1 MAYGG
6 GTFTSQNKTLPGA
19 YINFVSTSSSTVNLF
34 GSRGTVAVALPA
46 AISKTLEWKFEDF
59 KKNCK
64 SVFGYDWNVADG
76 TTISHRSIVALREIF
91 CNASKVVIAGLF
103 GTRQITGTVE
113 TELFTIETADINLF
127 NLQFI
132 VNVSKI
138 HDGSYRFELL
148 APGYKGSN
156 IGYLASYTGESTH
169 TKVQTF
175 SDFIAHVSEQEW
187 CTSIEE
193 KNGSEHLQNIN
204 NFSEGSH
211 YYNWTKEISED
222 NPTYKEHE
230 ECLELL
236 SKKSFNILICDTYF
250 DDADINTCS
259 TTVDGTT
266 TTNYLKDLYHEFTR
280 KQREELGVKF
290 QTVYYDFLNTQGGSG
305 EAVNSEY
312 AISVKNDKDSIFW
325 VGGALAGA
333 SFNESLCNKTYDGE
347 LTFDADISAEEL
359 KEAIE
364 EGSFIFHTVGDEV
377 RVMDDINTYVEDTT
391 ETKNKAVDIFND
403 NQSIRIIDQIGNDVA
418 TIFIDNFLGKV
429 SATPEGRAAF
439 WSSIV
444 DYHEQMQNLGG
455 ITNFTSGN
463 IQVLEGEARNSV
475 IVNEVITL
483 ASSMKKLYMQVT
495 VQ

>member
-34 GSRGTVAVALPA
+34 GSRGTVAVALPIA
-46 AISKTLEWKFEDF
+46 TPDNKVLEWSVDDF
-59 KKNCK
+59 KTKCNEF
-64 SVFGYDWNVADG
+64 FGIPWNSTD
-76 TTISHRSIVALREIF
+76 TTATNYSAVQMLREIF
-91 CNASKVVIAGLF
+91 CNASTVIVAGGLN
-103 GTRQITGTVE
+103 GLSGKYST
-113 TELFTIETADINLF
+113 
-127 NLQFI
+127 
-132 VNVSKI
+132 
-138 HDGSYRFELL
+138 
-148 APGYKGSN
+148 GSN
-156 IGYLASYTGESTH
+156 DYVSVTSNVAGDYNDYKISLYGSKYASGAYNFGIVLYSPSGVEIVQKAGNEDTLDESIEKAVERINSAQNIFTFTAKKGAPDFDEYLGSHAFTTSGGESISLT
-169 TKVQTF
+169 
-175 SDFIAHVSEQEW
+175 
-187 CTSIEE
+187 TSNAFDQH
-193 KNGSEHLQNIN
+193 KQALAA
-204 NFSEGSH
+204 
-211 YYNWTKEISED
+211 
-222 NPTYKEHE
+222 
-230 ECLELL
+230 L
-236 SKKSFNILICDTYF
+236 SKKPFNILICNTY
-250 DDADINTCS
+250 DGETDLNACS
-259 TTVDGTT
+259 TTD
-266 TTNYLKDLYHEFTR
+266 YLKDLYHEFTR

-312 AISVKNDKDSIFW
+312 AISVKNDKDAIFW